1 MNRKENKVLHLNRL
15 KMLDLLLFMF
25 LFLGPIYEKILH
37 IIFNDV
43 SKNNILLEGICEV
56 SF

>member
-15 KMLDLLLFMF
+15 KMLDFLLFMF